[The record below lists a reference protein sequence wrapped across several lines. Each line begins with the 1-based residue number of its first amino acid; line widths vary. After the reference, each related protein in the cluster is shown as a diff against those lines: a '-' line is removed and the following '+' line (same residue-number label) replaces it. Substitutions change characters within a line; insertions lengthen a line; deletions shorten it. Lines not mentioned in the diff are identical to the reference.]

1 MINKFAYNIP
11 IGIYLYRQFEIT
23 MTKAEKTR
31 NFIIEK
37 TAPIFNMKGYAG
49 TSLNDIIAATGLT
62 KGSIYGNFANKDEV
76 ALAAFDYNF
85 STNVSKIEAEISRQN
100 TTEGKL
106 LAYINIYQ
114 SLLINGISLGGCPIL
129 NTAIDADDTHPALR
143 DKVLKAVLS
152 WKNRIISLV
161 EEGVLK
167 HELNADNN
175 PEQIALTIIAMIEGG
190 VMVSR
195 LTNKMENW
203 KLIMNSLKK
212 YIKSL
217 G

>member
-1 MINKFAYNIP
+1 
-11 IGIYLYRQFEIT
+11 

-37 TAPIFNMKGYAG
+37 TAPIFNMKGFAG

-85 STNVSKIEAEISRQN
+85 TTNVSNIELEISRQN

-161 EEGVLK
+161 EEGILK
-167 HELNADNN
+167 KELNGDNN

-195 LTNKMENW
+195 LTNNMDNW

-217 G
+217 S

>member
-1 MINKFAYNIP
+1 
-11 IGIYLYRQFEIT
+11 

-85 STNVSKIEAEISRQN
+85 STNVLKIEAEISRQN

-161 EEGVLK
+161 EEGISK

-195 LTNKMENW
+195 LTNNMDNW

>member
-1 MINKFAYNIP
+1 
-11 IGIYLYRQFEIT
+11 

-37 TAPIFNMKGYAG
+37 TAPIFNMNGYAG

-106 LAYINIYQ
+106 LAYITIYQ

-161 EEGVLK
+161 EEGILK
-167 HELNADNN
+167 KELNGDNN

-195 LTNKMENW
+195 LTTNMDDW

-217 G
+217 S

>member
-1 MINKFAYNIP
+1 
-11 IGIYLYRQFEIT
+11 

-106 LAYINIYQ
+106 LAYISIYQ

-152 WKNRIISLV
+152 WKSRIINLV
-161 EEGVLK
+161 EEGILK
-167 HELNADNN
+167 KELKADNN

-195 LTNKMENW
+195 LTNNMDDW

-212 YIKSL
+212 YLKSL
-217 G
+217 S